1 MDKDWKLPW
10 EGGCRCGEVRFRVT
24 APPLI
29 AMACHCTGCQR
40 MTASAY
46 SLSLTLNRDGFE
58 VTQGEPVLGGVRA
71 EPKHYHCPSCKS
83 WMFTKPTS
91 LPWMMNLRAALLDD
105 PSWFRPFV
113 EFYRAEGF
121 VWAETAAVHSYAT
134 VPASEAD
141 FGPLMA
147 AYAAEGARP
156 G

>member
-58 VTQGEPVLGGVRA
+58 VTQGERVLGGVRA

-121 VWAETAAVHSYAT
+121 VWAETGAVHSYAT

-141 FGPLMA
+141 FGPLTA
-147 AYAAEGARP
+147 AH
-156 G
+156 